1 MTSMT
6 YVFSQEQHGH
16 LVPYIAALHASCI
29 TLDHMVGPFLPPLT
43 NEKLLPWWKE
53 RIAEVARGTR
63 VIVLLL
69 PESSLGKKPLG
80 TELRGLAMLK
90 LSETETGSFR
100 GHIDAVLVDRKHRR
114 QGGGKALVMALE
126 YEAAKRGR
134 SLLVGYLVSRGRNI
148 ADSSSSSTPRPT
160 VWASWPSGSLA
171 TLKLAKCRTSAA
183 LSPTERRARPSFT
196 RSSCLRHERHSR
208 LSVSVLCWA
217 LVLAL
222 GQSTR
227 WTRPTPRR
235 VFARRSKRGRLGNC
249 FFNQKH

>member
-134 SLLVGYLVSRGRNI
+134 SLLLVDAETDSMGELAFRKFGYIEIGKVPHFSRAQSNGKKGETFFYKEFLP
-148 ADSSSSSTPRPT
+148 SS
-160 VWASWPSGSLA
+160 
-171 TLKLAKCRTSAA
+171 
-183 LSPTERRARPSFT
+183 
-196 RSSCLRHERHSR
+196 
-208 LSVSVLCWA
+208 
-217 LVLAL
+217 
-222 GQSTR
+222 
-227 WTRPTPRR
+227 
-235 VFARRSKRGRLGNC
+235 
-249 FFNQKH
+249 